1 LLKNKGAKTAP
12 TYAPVIRALNY
23 KDSSVEIKEI
33 NSISS
38 VSGQLNSLLI
48 DCVESGASVGFL
60 TPIDQG
66 GSIL

>member
-1 LLKNKGAKTAP
+1 VPCILQLSS
-12 TYAPVIRALNY
+12 ALNY

-48 DCVESGASVGFL
+48 DCVESGASAGREHTL
-60 TPIDQG
+60 MD
-66 GSIL
+66 L